1 MLPRTG
7 RGLLAL
13 RLVQDANAHRPSRA
27 GSLGKPHLHHSS
39 SHHASASPRHRLP
52 RLPPSSRA
60 GAPSPTTATLQ
71 AAACGVSC
79 WFRRLTHARIHASTA
94 STATAIATA
103 KNIVTDMHAST
114 DVTAIAIAITI
125 ATATAISTA
134 IASTIATAITTAIS
148 TAADVTAHVI
158 TTATAMAI
166 ATATATAIT
175 ITIAI
180 GPTSITS
187 GSHLPPSP
195 CCESITHHHLPLPLP

>member
-1 MLPRTG
+1 MSPRPLRRRYLPPPRRAPTAQTSTSADTVHKTRPTGSQARPGRSRASFLTHRQPGQASLPPQQPTPYPSLASPSPPSVAASSPWAAPTPPMLPRTG

-94 STATAIATA
+94 ST
-103 KNIVTDMHAST
+103 V
-114 DVTAIAIAITI
+114 
-125 ATATAISTA
+125 
-134 IASTIATAITTAIS
+134 
-148 TAADVTAHVI
+148 
-158 TTATAMAI
+158 
-166 ATATATAIT
+166 
-175 ITIAI
+175 
-180 GPTSITS
+180 P
-187 GSHLPPSP
+187 PPSP
-195 CCESITHHHLPLPLP
+195 PQRT